1 MAAAHEP
8 DRETSAPRGRVL
20 LVDDEETVLRSF
32 ARILRSAGFHV
43 DTASDGQEAVR
54 CFRTGQYHAVVS
66 DISMPSM
73 GGLELLKEIRKHDL
87 DTPVV
92 LVTGAPSVETAMVA
106 IEQGAIRYLVKPVKT
121 AELRHVVDQ
130 AVNLYRM
137 ALIKRSAMAALGDVD
152 KQIGDRA
159 GLEVKFESALEKL
172 FMVYQPIIRFRER
185 EILGYETLVRTSEPA
200 IPHPGALIDAAER
213 LGRMRDLSRAI
224 RAIAPRPMMEAP
236 ERGRLFYN
244 LHVLD
249 LDDEALYDSDSELA
263 RMAERV
269 TLEMTERASLESI
282 SDPRSKISR
291 LREMGFRIAVDDL
304 GAGYAGLNSF
314 AQLEP
319 NVVKLD
325 MALVRDVHL
334 SDTKQKVIHS
344 MNQLCSDMGMEVV
357 AEGVETKEELHVLLE
372 LGCNIFQGYFFAKPG
387 LPFVDPDF
395 SRI

>member
-1 MAAAHEP
+1 
-8 DRETSAPRGRVL
+8 
-20 LVDDEETVLRSF
+20 
-32 ARILRSAGFHV
+32 
-43 DTASDGQEAVR
+43 
-54 CFRTGQYHAVVS
+54 
-66 DISMPSM
+66 
-73 GGLELLKEIRKHDL
+73 
-87 DTPVV
+87 
-92 LVTGAPSVETAMVA
+92 
-106 IEQGAIRYLVKPVKT
+106 
-121 AELRHVVDQ
+121 
-130 AVNLYRM
+130 
-137 ALIKRSAMAALGDVD
+137 
-152 KQIGDRA
+152 
-159 GLEVKFESALEKL
+159 
-172 FMVYQPIIRFRER
+172 
-185 EILGYETLVRTSEPA
+185 
-200 IPHPGALIDAAER
+200 
-213 LGRMRDLSRAI
+213 
-224 RAIAPRPMMEAP
+224 MEAP

-372 LGCNIFQGYFFAKPG
+372 LGCNIFQGYLFAKPG